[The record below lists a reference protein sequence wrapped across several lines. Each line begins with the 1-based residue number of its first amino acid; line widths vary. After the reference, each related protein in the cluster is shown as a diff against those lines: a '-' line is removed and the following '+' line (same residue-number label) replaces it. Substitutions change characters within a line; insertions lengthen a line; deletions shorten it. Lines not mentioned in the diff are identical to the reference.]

1 MNRLR
6 CNASGYVNEF
16 RFFLSAFLIAATLD
30 LITTMH
36 FMLKDGTETELHPA
50 IRFVAWILGPIWGPI
65 LGKLCQFL
73 AALVVTIHL
82 RSYARI
88 ILVVATF
95 LYTWAAWYNVWG
107 KNIYVPR
114 LMEYFPG

>member
-6 CNASGYVNEF
+6 WNARDYFNELSY
-16 RFFLSAFLIAATLD
+16 FLIVFSIAATLD
-30 LITTMH
+30 LITTIH
-36 FMLKDGTETELHPA
+36 FMLKDGTATELHPA
-50 IRFVAWILGPIWGPI
+50 IRIVAWILGPIWGPI
-65 LGKLCQFL
+65 FGKVCQFL
-73 AALVVTIHL
+73 AALVVTAYF

-95 LYTWAAWYNVWG
+95 LYAWAAWYNVWG
-107 KNIYVPR
+107 KNLYVPR